1 MSIIFIYKTLL
12 LLILFAILISLASGM
27 TFLIKD
33 EGKGE
38 RVLNSLKVRI
48 TLSILL
54 FVLLIVGIKFGWL
67 RPHELNGQPVGIE
80 NPLNPD

>member
-1 MSIIFIYKTLL
+1 MYLIIIYKILVFL
-12 LLILFAILISLASGM
+12 VLIAILISLGSGM

-48 TLSILL
+48 SLSVLL
-54 FVLLIVGIKFGWL
+54 FALLVVGMKYGLI
-67 RPHELNGQPVGIE
+67 RPHELNGQPI
-80 NPLNPD
+80 NNIQRQ